1 MEVVMEVIMETVASE
16 YDIQWYL
23 NKYKIQN
30 AMGETMIKWIIF
42 EGYVQKIMINS
53 FQKSRRAEVK

>member
-1 MEVVMEVIMETVASE
+1 MEVVMEVRMETVASE

>member
-1 MEVVMEVIMETVASE
+1 MEVRMETVASE
-16 YDIQWYL
+16 YDIQWNS

-30 AMGETMIKWIIF
+30 AMEETIIKWIIF